1 MLKLALN
8 PARVVRV
15 GNLLNSLINHRTYT
29 VEGLSL
35 SVLNSLNVK
44 EQLKKVKNSFEIVKY
59 FCLICET

>member
-8 PARVVRV
+8 PIRAVRV
-15 GNLLNSLINHRTYT
+15 GSLLNSLANRRTYT

-44 EQLKKVKNSFEIVKY
+44 KQLKKVKMNF
-59 FCLICET
+59 